1 LIAMK
6 NPWFSMKAAA
16 RKGDVAEVSIFDEIN
31 PFYGVTAREFAAQYK
46 AATAKTDDVL
56 VLINSNGGDVIQG
69 LAIYNTLKN
78 SGKNIT
84 VRVMGIA
91 ASMASVIAM
100 AGAKIEM
107 PKNTFMMVHNVQ
119 TRIGGDADDLRE
131 RADLLDKIDDSI
143 IGIYTART
151 GKTADEVKALLKAD
165 AYMTADEALAAG
177 LATAV
182 VDEVKATAAFDTD
195 SLPDNV
201 KALFTGKAPEP
212 KPEPQ
217 APAAPLADQ
226 IKAAADA
233 AGLGEFAAG
242 WVVSIDNLADV
253 QARIAAAR
261 EIKSIAGVV
270 GMADAAA
277 EMIRA
282 GKTPAEARAEFQNR
296 KAAAD
301 EALSVENARKTQQ
314 PKPKAADTLDVKA
327 IYANFNK
334 PRSAKE

>member
-1 LIAMK
+1 MK
-6 NPWFSMKAAA
+6 NWFSIKAAA
-16 RKGDVAEVSIFDEIN
+16 KEGDPVEVSIFDEIN
-31 PFYGVTAREFAAQYK
+31 SYYGVTARDFIAQFK
-46 AATAKTDDVL
+46 TATAKASKVTL
-56 VLINSNGGDVIQG
+56 NINSPGGDVYQG
-69 LAIYNTLKN
+69 LAIYNALKA
-78 SGKNIT
+78 SGKEIN
-84 VRVMGIA
+84 VKVLGIA

-100 AGAKIEM
+100 AGTTIEM
-107 PKNTFMMVHNVQ
+107 PKNSMMMVHNAW
-119 TRIGGDADDLRE
+119 TAIAGDAEDLRE
-131 RADLLDKIDDSI
+131 RADILDKLDASI
-143 IGIYTART
+143 IGIYTGRT
-151 GKTADEVKALLKAD
+151 GKSEDDMRALMEADSYL
-165 AYMTADEALAAG
+165 TADEALAAG

-182 VDEVKATAAFDTD
+182 IDEVQAKAAFDLD
-195 SLPDNV
+195 GMPDNV

-233 AGLGEFAAG
+233 AGMGEFAAG